1 MRKIINKIHLILGLT
16 SGLVVFIVSLTGC
29 LYVFEEEIR
38 DFTQA
43 KYLYVN
49 PESKAKIP
57 VNEAIAIVEKAFPK
71 EKITQVRWKTAPE
84 NTTIVYTKSRQA
96 ISLNPYSG
104 EVLGTRNMETDVL
117 NVIEHIHTSLLLGDI
132 GSEII
137 KWNVLIFF
145 ILLITGIILWF
156 PKNVKF
162 ATNFT
167 NYTNFFENNPALRQ
181 AFTVKWSA
189 RWKKINY
196 DFHSVYGFYLSWI
209 LLFIS
214 LTGIWWMFDSVK
226 DFVYWATDSK
236 QTYKEKVF
244 STLPHAEKV
253 KGEAQKVKLGE
264 EPNNEE
270 TVRNNLTRT
279 ELIQRCYL
287 HAAEHGKGFNQVF
300 VSLPQDS
307 LATIRVLFR
316 YPYTSL
322 VRNQSNFYYDQ
333 YSGKLLRADLYQNYS
348 IADKVRSSNY
358 DLHTGRMFGMT
369 GKILAFLA
377 SLFATSLP
385 ITGFLIW
392 WNKRKR

>member
-1 MRKIINKIHLILGLT
+1 MRKIINKIHLILGFT

-38 DFTQA
+38 DFVQA

-49 PESKAKIP
+49 PENKAKIP
-57 VNEAIAIVEKAFPK
+57 VNEAIAIVEKTFPK

-84 NTTIVYTKSRQA
+84 NTIIVYTKSRKA

-104 EVLGTRNMETDVL
+104 EILGTRNMETDVL

-145 ILLITGIILWF
+145 ILLITGVILWF

-162 ATNFT
+162 
-167 NYTNFFENNPALRQ
+167 LKQ

-226 DFVYWATDSK
+226 DFVYWATNSK

-244 STLPHAEKV
+244 SIPPHAEKV
-253 KGEAQKVKLGE
+253 KDEVQKVKLGE
-264 EPNNEE
+264 QYDKEE
-270 TVRNNLTRT
+270 ITKNNLTKSK
-279 ELIQRCYL
+279 LILNCYL
-287 HAAEHGKGFNQVF
+287 HAAKQGKGFNQVF

-307 LATIRVLFR
+307 LATIRILFR

-348 IADKVRSSNY
+348 IGDKVRSSNY

-377 SLFATSLP
+377 SLFATTLP

>member
-16 SGLVVFIVSLTGC
+16 SGIVVFIVSLTGC

-38 DFTQA
+38 NITQA
-43 KYLYVN
+43 KYLYVI
-49 PESKAKIP
+49 PESKEKIG
-57 VNEAIAIVEKAFPK
+57 VNKVIDTVEKLFPR

-84 NTTIVYTKSRQA
+84 STIMVRTKSNKM
-96 ISLNPYSG
+96 ISIHPYSG
-104 EVLGTRNMETDVL
+104 EIIGTRDMETDFL
-117 NVIEHIHTSLLLGDI
+117 NVVEHIHTSLLLGDV

-145 ILLITGIILWF
+145 ILLMTGIVLWF

-162 ATNFT
+162 
-167 NYTNFFENNPALRQ
+167 LKQ

-189 RWKKINY
+189 KWKKVNY
-196 DFHSVYGFYLSWI
+196 DFHSVYGFYMSWI
-209 LLFIS
+209 LLFVA
-214 LTGIWWMFDSVK
+214 LTGIWWVFDSVK
-226 DFVYWATDSK
+226 DFVYWATNSK
-236 QTYKEKVF
+236 QTYKEKVV
-244 STLPHAEKV
+244 SEVPKSLPSNSI
-253 KGEAQKVKLGE
+253 QKVNLN
-264 EPNNEE
+264 PNQSNSFSNEKMVE
-270 TVRNNLTRT
+270 MKS
-279 ELIQRCYL
+279 LIQQCYL
-287 HAAEHGKGFNQVF
+287 HAAKQGKGFNQVF
-300 VSLPQDS
+300 ITLPQDS

-348 IADKVRSSNY
+348 AGDKIRNSNY
-358 DLHTGRMFGMT
+358 DLHTGRMFGIL

-392 WNKRKR
+392 YNKRSHKMKKN